1 MPAYI
6 GNSIKLKGCY
16 NMWNSKYIQDEIER
30 YLPPM
35 AEIVLLNKPYK
46 SPAVGM
52 ADLDGDGEI
61 ELVGAY
67 YWQGE
72 IYIIVLKCSYNDW
85 YVADTRKGKGYNIT
99 YFGVAPIISRKEN
112 NLIVGWQ
119 VGTIW
124 SDLSVYEWTNK
135 GLKDLINGNKYFSRI
150 EVEDIKGTEGS
161 DGLYELAL
169 WSHDTGDAY
178 KIDIY
183 RWLNGKFILA
193 QDLYPQYYKKVVNY
207 YKKLLEKKD
216 STTYWYYLAD
226 AQIKTGNT
234 KEALKSIER
243 ALAYEYPY
251 PSKEELIS
259 LKNQILENRVYPN
272 QLGID
277 FSSVKSINSETK
289 RDLNLEEAIKKE
301 FDLNEE
307 VKNIR
312 YYYNKIDLNG
322 DGIPEVFVYL
332 VGPYVCGT
340 GGCSGVIFK
349 QENGEYKVLSRF
361 SLVRNPVII
370 SNTKTKG
377 YRDIIMYVAGGGIE
391 NFYAL
396 VKYDGTTYPSNPS
409 IEPKVKPGTKV
420 DGVAIIADDISKNPG
435 ISLRVSG

>member
-1 MPAYI
+1 
-6 GNSIKLKGCY
+6 
-16 NMWNSKYIQDEIER
+16 MWNSKYIQDEIER

-72 IYIIVLKCSYNDW
+72 IYIIVLKRYYNHW
-85 YVADTRKGKGYNIT
+85 YVADTVKGKGYNIT
-99 YFGVAPIISRKEN
+99 YFGADPITNKKRN

-119 VGTIW
+119 VGAIW
-124 SDLSVYEWTNK
+124 SDLSVYEWTDK

-150 EVEDIKGTEGS
+150 EVEDIKGPQGS
-161 DGLYELAL
+161 DRLYELAL
-169 WSHDTGDAY
+169 WRHDTGDAY
-178 KIDIY
+178 KVDIY
-183 RWLNGKFILA
+183 RWINDKFVLA
-193 QDLYPQYYKKVVNY
+193 PDLYPQYYKKVVNY

-234 KEALKSIER
+234 KEALKSIDR

-251 PSKEELIS
+251 PSEEELVN
-259 LKNQILENRVYPN
+259 LKNQILQNRLYPN

-277 FSSVKSINSETK
+277 FSSVKDINSETK

-307 VKNIR
+307 VENIR

-370 SNTKTKG
+370 SNTKTNG
-377 YRDIIMYVAGGGIE
+377 YRDIIMYVAGGGIKS
-391 NFYAL
+391 FFAR
-396 VKYDGTTYPSNPS
+396 VRYDGKTYPMNPS
-409 IEPKVKPGTKV
+409 IEPKVEIGTKV

-435 ISLRVSG
+435 IRLGVSG